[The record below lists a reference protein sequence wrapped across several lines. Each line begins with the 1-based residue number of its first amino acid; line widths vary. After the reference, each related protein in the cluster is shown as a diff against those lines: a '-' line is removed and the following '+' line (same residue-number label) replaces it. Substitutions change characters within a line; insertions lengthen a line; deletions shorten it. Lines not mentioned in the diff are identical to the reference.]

1 METAQTPV
9 QLFPPALL
17 SLASAALPLSPFP
30 NFSSHSSTEATLPF
44 STTAFR
50 PSASTIPLPKYFPMP
65 MTQVGSTAPS
75 FFRCFLSHLLDEV
88 PDDIA
93 WCEFGQRAPCL
104 EEEWTTCEVA
114 HQPSRWRIDAR
125 ACSHRPWPVGSCVP
139 SPPAGEGQG
148 GGMRQDSCAPTLSP
162 TLPRKRGRECT
173 AFAAAR

>member
-1 METAQTPV
+1 GFFMETAQTPV

-125 ACSHRPWPVGSCVP
+125 AFLPERRKHLNYLTS
-139 SPPAGEGQG
+139 G
-148 GGMRQDSCAPTLSP
+148 GRA
-162 TLPRKRGRECT
+162 
-173 AFAAAR
+173 